1 MRNVD
6 SQTATKGIGSPG
18 SPALLKEGTMLPDA
32 PERLMMVRLHQ
43 AELRSEAAQH
53 RRRHEG
59 LDPVDGCAFSGLHL
73 KIGRM
78 LIVIGRTITRP
89 DCECPDAVGV
99 DPVFS

>member
-1 MRNVD
+1 MRNVYD
-6 SQTATKGIGSPG
+6 LTATFRLFSGRSATPLEGI
-18 SPALLKEGTMLPDA
+18 MLSAA
-32 PERLMMVRLHQ
+32 PERLLMVRLRQ
-43 AELRSEAAQH
+43 AELRAEAAQH

-59 LDPVDGCAFSGLHL
+59 VDPVDGCTFSGLHL
-73 KIGRM
+73 KIGRL